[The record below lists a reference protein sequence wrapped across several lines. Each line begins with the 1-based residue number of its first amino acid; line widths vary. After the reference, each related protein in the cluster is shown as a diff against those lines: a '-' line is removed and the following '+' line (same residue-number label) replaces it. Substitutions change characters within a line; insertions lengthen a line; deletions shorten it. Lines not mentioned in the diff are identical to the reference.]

1 MCFLICIYIQNI
13 TFSILCDVVA
23 INNMCSAHTSIHSY
37 PGIRFEWTIHTWH
50 NHRDQYLV
58 VTVTLECLSKHK
70 HTLTYTCTC
79 TTTTIPSPSSTIYS
93 FHRLLSIFF
102 FFSFWFSTQLCGCA
116 DYMSEHITNF
126 NFNFYLLA
134 DASIISA

>member
-102 FFSFWFSTQLCGCA
+102 SSPFDSLHSCAVVRTTCLSILQISISISTCWQTHP
-116 DYMSEHITNF
+116 S
-126 NFNFYLLA
+126 
-134 DASIISA
+134 